1 MQERMRDP
9 AAIATALD
17 EGLAELSALTPPSGE
32 EREVELILRPL
43 RNLAL
48 AAEALT
54 DDKGED
60 ALPAAVA
67 ALNSPCVSTRRRVDM
82 GSRPAPGWA
91 SNRPRLSAIG
101 FDPAVAGS

>member
-17 EGLAELSALTPPSGE
+17 EGVAELSALTPPSGE

-43 RNLAL
+43 RNLAR

-67 ALNSPCVSTRRRVDM
+67 VAEFAKRFNEAA
-82 GSRPAPGWA
+82 SRYGLA
-91 SNRPRLSAIG
+91 SCARLG
-101 FDPAVAGS
+101 